1 MNAADAYV
9 QRQTEQRHRD
19 EAAQARLE
27 QKAER
32 QKRYD
37 DDLAAGKQANLA
49 EGRKQRRSQTQMLG
63 GNTANQNSGN
73 SQRRGLDGKQSK
85 NK

>member
-1 MNAADAYV
+1 MNAADAYI
-9 QRQTEQRHRD
+9 QRQMEQRHRA

-37 DDLAAGKQANLA
+37 NDLAAGKQANLE
-49 EGRKQRRSQTQMLG
+49 EGMKQRRSQTQMLG
-63 GNTANQNSGN
+63 SNTANQNSGN
-73 SQRRGLDGKQSK
+73 SQHRGLDGKQSK
-85 NK
+85 